1 MNTANP
7 GQPPATSQPRL
18 LCDTISTLAESP
30 VWDERRQVLFW
41 CDILGKT
48 VRSAALEQGSYR
60 EWSFPHTVSSL
71 GLCRNGDLVVA
82 CGMDIVILEPDSG
95 STRLLHSIP
104 APEGI
109 PCRLNDGR
117 IGPDGAFW
125 VGTMH
130 NAPLSDMKPHGELW
144 RVTENSAER
153 MQTGLTCPNGLA
165 FSADAKIM
173 WQSDSVQKWIRRR
186 KFDSRNG
193 EFDEGVLVAQM
204 TEETGRP
211 DGGCVDSS
219 GRYWSAG
226 VSAGLL
232 NVFAEDGS
240 SQIEIIPAPAP
251 HPTMPCFGGPDFSTL
266 FVTSHRH
273 NLSEDRLAKAPFSG
287 GVWVIATDARGFPP
301 FRFGDGEAID
311 THAHSGQRI

>member
-1 MNTANP
+1 MNTQLA
-7 GQPPATSQPRL
+7 GQAIAMSQAKL
-18 LCDTISTLAESP
+18 LCDTMSTLAESP

-48 VRSAALEQGSYR
+48 VRSAALEPGRYR

-71 GLCRNGDLVVA
+71 GLCENGDLVVA
-82 CGMDIVILEPDSG
+82 CGMDIVILDPENG
-95 STRLLHSIP
+95 AMRLLHSIP

-130 NAPLSDMKPHGELW
+130 NVPLPDMKPHGELW
-144 RVTENSAER
+144 RITEKSAER

-165 FSADAKIM
+165 FSPDGSIM

-186 KFDSRNG
+186 RFDRGNG
-193 EFDEGVLVAQM
+193 TFDEGVLVAEM

-211 DGGCVDSS
+211 DGGCLDSS
-219 GRYWSAG
+219 GTYYSAG

-232 NVFAEDGS
+232 NVFGPDAGHGVALAV
-240 SQIEIIPAPAP
+240 PVP
-251 HPTMPCFGGPDFSTL
+251 HPTMPCFGGPDFDIL
-266 FVTSHRH
+266 FLTSHRH
-273 NLSEDRLAKAPFSG
+273 NMSEDRLKTAPFSG
-287 GVWVIATDARGFPP
+287 GVWMIPTEKKGFPG
-301 FRFGDGEAID
+301 FRFGDAG
-311 THAHSGQRI
+311 

>member
-7 GQPPATSQPRL
+7 EQALAMAQAKL
-18 LCDTISTLAESP
+18 LCDTMSTLAESP

-48 VRSAALEQGSYR
+48 VRSAALGPCQYR
-60 EWSFPHTVSSL
+60 QWSFPHTVSSL
-71 GLCRNGDLVVA
+71 GLCENGDLVIA
-82 CGMDIVILEPDSG
+82 CGMDIVILDPDSG
-95 STRLLHSIP
+95 RTSLLHSIP

-117 IGPDGAFW
+117 VGPDGAFW

-130 NAPLSDMKPHGELW
+130 NVPLSDMEPHGELW
-144 RVTENSAER
+144 RITPRSAKR

-165 FSADAKIM
+165 FSPDGSIM

-186 KFDSRNG
+186 NFDRVNG
-193 EFDEGVLVAQM
+193 LFDEGVLVAQM

-211 DGGCVDSS
+211 DGGCLDSS
-219 GRYWSAG
+219 GTYYSAG
-226 VSAGLL
+226 VSAGML
-232 NVFAEDGS
+232 NVFAEDGGKQTAS
-240 SQIEIIPAPAP
+240 IKMPVP

-266 FVTSHRH
+266 FITSHRH
-273 NLSEDRLAKAPFSG
+273 NMSADRLEQAPSSG
-287 GVWVIATDARGFPP
+287 GVWMIPTRARGFAP
-301 FRFGDGEAID
+301 FRFNRG
-311 THAHSGQRI
+311 

>member
-7 GQPPATSQPRL
+7 EQALAMSQAKL
-18 LCDTISTLAESP
+18 LCDTMSTLAESP

-48 VRSAALEQGSYR
+48 VRSAALEPGQYR
-60 EWSFPHTVSSL
+60 EWPFPHTVSSL
-71 GLCRNGDLVVA
+71 GLCENGDLVVA
-82 CGMDIVILEPDSG
+82 CGMDIVILDPDSG
-95 STRLLHSIP
+95 RTRLLHSIP

-109 PCRLNDGR
+109 PCRLNDGGV
-117 IGPDGAFW
+117 GPDGAFW

-130 NAPLSDMKPHGELW
+130 NVPLSEMKPYGELW
-144 RVTENSAER
+144 RITATSAKR

-165 FSADAKIM
+165 FSPDGSIM

-186 KFDSRNG
+186 NFDRVNG
-193 EFDEGVLVAQM
+193 LFDEGVLVAQM

-211 DGGCVDSS
+211 DGGCLDSS
-219 GRYWSAG
+219 GTYYSAG
-226 VSAGLL
+226 VSAGML
-232 NVFAEDGS
+232 NVFAEDGGKQNAAIKMS
-240 SQIEIIPAPAP
+240 VP

-273 NLSEDRLAKAPFSG
+273 NMSTERLEQAPFSG
-287 GVWVIATDARGFPP
+287 GVWMIPTQTKGFAP
-301 FRFGDGEAID
+301 FRFEG
-311 THAHSGQRI
+311 

>member
-7 GQPPATSQPRL
+7 QQALAMAQAKL
-18 LCDTISTLAESP
+18 LCDTMSTLAESP

-48 VRSAALEQGSYR
+48 VRSAALGPGQYR
-60 EWSFPHTVSSL
+60 QWSFPHTVSSL
-71 GLCRNGDLVVA
+71 GLCENGDLVIA
-82 CGMDIVILEPDSG
+82 CGMDIVILDPDNGRTS
-95 STRLLHSIP
+95 LLHSIP
-104 APEGI
+104 AKEGI
-109 PCRLNDGR
+109 PSRLNDGR
-117 IGPDGAFW
+117 VGPDGAFW

-130 NAPLSDMKPHGELW
+130 NVPLSDMEPHGELW
-144 RVTENSAER
+144 RITAKNAKR
-153 MQTGLTCPNGLA
+153 MQTGLTCRNGLA
-165 FSADAKIM
+165 FSADGSIM

-186 KFDSRNG
+186 NFDRING
-193 EFDEGVLVAQM
+193 LFDEGVLVAEM

-219 GRYWSAG
+219 GTYYSAG

-240 SQIEIIPAPAP
+240 KQTAAIKMPVP

-273 NLSEDRLAKAPFSG
+273 NMSAERLEQAPLSG
-287 GVWVIATDARGFPP
+287 GVWMIPTQTRGFAP
-301 FRFGDGEAID
+301 FRFDVG
-311 THAHSGQRI
+311 